1 MADMTSSTPVQ
12 KSVLMIAYTNYYY
25 DARVRREAETLVQTE
40 QFRVTFLTL
49 RTGEHKKMFDLA
61 GVRVIEL
68 NQRGYQGNSKVFYI
82 FSYIEFLIRA
92 FLKCTWLFF
101 KGRIDIVHVHNMP
114 DFLVFAALVPR
125 MFGRKLILD
134 IHDSVPETYLS
145 KFTDR
150 PSLLYKL
157 LVFLEAACIAVA
169 HKIICVNHVQ
179 KEILVGRGVPPA
191 KITISINTP
200 DPLLFPINRAPAA
213 IQTSNSFFRLVYHGT
228 IAERLGIDLTVRALA
243 RLCSRI
249 PNLEFHLWGPTG
261 PTPAGRLHLHG
272 VLWPLLVLSLLA
284 NKHAK
289 YLLPAYPAAA
299 ALLGLRLAD
308 FAQHSPRRWRVLA
321 AGAVLLL
328 AGWVGYYA
336 FGEARLYR
344 YRYAGLGELATALR
358 AGNGPVLSLMPVDAR
373 LLYYYGAPIPV
384 VDAATVRARAA
395 HGPLR
400 LVVENAR
407 DPGLPDG
414 IDRCATERFTPYL
427 KRRRTA
433 QVLMLGTHCAPERPA
448 TCSTRKSKPM
458 KSASLCASHLMPANS
473 EASASMP
480 A

>member
-1 MADMTSSTPVQ
+1 MADMTSSTPIQ

-179 KEILVGRGVPPA
+179 KEILVDRGVPPA

-228 IAERLGIDLTVRALA
+228 IAERLGIDLTVQALA

-261 PTPAGRLHLHG
+261 PRMEAIE
-272 VLWPLLVLSLLA
+272 
-284 NKHAK
+284 
-289 YLLPAYPAAA
+289 
-299 ALLGLRLAD
+299 RLAKSLNVD
-308 FAQHSPRRWRVLA
+308 DRVRTRPGVPLEQVASGLKIMNVGVISNRRDM
-321 AGAVLLL
+321 
-328 AGWVGYYA
+328 
-336 FGEARLYR
+336 
-344 YRYAGLGELATALR
+344 ATDLMLPVKMLEYIAL
-358 AGNGPVLSLMPVDAR
+358 S
-373 LLYYYGAPIPV
+373 IPV
-384 VDAATVRARAA
+384 VA
-395 HGPLR
+395 PR
-400 LVVENAR
+400 LKCIQYYFDDSQVSFF
-407 DPGLPDG
+407 DPGSVDSMAAAILALYQDPD
-414 IDRCATERFTPYL
+414 
-427 KRRRTA
+427 RRRLQA
-433 QVLMLGTHCAPERPA
+433 QNALKFLERYGWENH
-448 TCSTRKSKPM
+448 KKD
-458 KSASLCASHLMPANS
+458 LIHLYENL
-473 EASASMP
+473 
-480 A
+480 